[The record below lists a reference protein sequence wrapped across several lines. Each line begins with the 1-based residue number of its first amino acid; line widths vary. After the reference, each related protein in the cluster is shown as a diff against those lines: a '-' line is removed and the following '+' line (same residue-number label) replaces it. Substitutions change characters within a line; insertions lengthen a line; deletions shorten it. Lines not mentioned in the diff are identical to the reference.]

1 MRIKLASAGPQ
12 PAVFSS
18 AALRALSLAMFLLG
32 TLGNSR
38 AAGADESASSPPG
51 ASFDTLYTRAAA
63 AYQAGRYAAAI
74 DDLLAAYKLAPEPR
88 LLYNLAQ
95 AYRKLGDLNKAEQF
109 FRQYLETDPA
119 IPAERQQ
126 EVVRRLEELKGQVPA
141 AIAPAL
147 VAPAVSFLRAPET
160 VRGDRARAPSFLK
173 VAGSLM
179 FVAGGGLVAAGAA
192 FVALDGNCTAE
203 PMAPALVCGRVYRL
217 LAPGAAQLGIG
228 GGLLLGGALSIMIPH
243 LRAARVHKYSVA
255 AAR

>member
-1 MRIKLASAGPQ
+1 MRIKLTSAGP
-12 PAVFSS
+12 PPSVFSS
-18 AALRALSLAMFLLG
+18 PALRALSVGIFLFG
-32 TLGNSR
+32 TRGNFQ
-38 AAGADESASSPPG
+38 AASAGESASSPPS
-51 ASFDTLYTRAAA
+51 ALFDTLYTRAAA
-63 AYQAGRYAAAI
+63 AYQDGRYAAAI

-95 AYRKLGDLNKAEQF
+95 AYRKLGERQKAEQF

-119 IPAERQQ
+119 IPAARRQ
-126 EVVRRLEELKGQVPA
+126 EVARRLDELKEQA
-141 AIAPAL
+141 AVTPAL
-147 VAPAVSFLRAPET
+147 IAPAVSPLSSPEKAKS
-160 VRGDRARAPSFLK
+160 DSARAPSFLK

-192 FVALDGNCTAE
+192 FVALDGTCTAE

-228 GGLLLGGALSIMIPH
+228 GGLLLGGTLSVMIPH
-243 LRAARVHKYSVA
+243 LRTARVRHDSVA